1 MTKTTSRILAIIGQ
15 LLKHSAFSPIA
26 VTLFYLI
33 LTYWASGFPFFWDNV
48 LLASK
53 YAHHFFEHG
62 LQTWIVPISIDA
74 GHPPLYGLYLAGCWK
89 VLGKTLAV
97 SHWAIFPFTMGIVWF
112 YWGIAK
118 HLLSPSI
125 LPLAMLLL
133 VIEPCVLTQT
143 VLASTDIALLCMSMG
158 AVYSLISGRYRWLYV
173 LLPIMAMLSLR
184 GIILSIAV
192 GICHLVVFS
201 EKGSIGGKVKLTLPY
216 YLPFILITAIW
227 VFYHYQQ
234 TGFLTDNYNNDNWS
248 EQYGSVSLGKFILNI
263 AVVVWRFMDQG
274 RLFVWIS
281 VAGILFFAFLKHQ
294 QLNKAQKQLIGI
306 LSFLFLFLL
315 PFVVLRNTPILHRYF
330 MLFYL
335 LSGVLFL
342 SRLPF
347 LRSHFLQTSLVS
359 IAILSLLS
367 GHFWIYPYPIAN
379 GWDATLAVV
388 PYFEAKEQVNLF
400 LEKEVIHPA
409 EVTGAFPMV
418 AGTKFTHLTDEN
430 KFQLTGKGKQPIEQ
444 SEYVLFSNISNDFTP
459 LEIEMLSK
467 DFELVK
473 SFDSRLIKMQL
484 LKRKKEDRAK

>member
-15 LLKHSAFSPIA
+15 LLKHSALSPIA

-53 YAHHFFEHG
+53 YAHHFYEHG
-62 LQTWIVPISIDA
+62 LETWIVPISIDA
-74 GHPPLYGLYLAGCWK
+74 GHPPFYGLYLAGCWK
-89 VLGKTLAV
+89 VFGKTLAV
-97 SHWAIFPFTMGIVWF
+97 SHWAIFPFIVGIVWF

-158 AVYSLISGRYRWLYV
+158 AVYSLISGKYRWLFV
-173 LLPIMAMLSLR
+173 LLPFMAMLSLR
-184 GIILSIAV
+184 GIILSLAV
-192 GICHLVVFS
+192 GICHIIFFS
-201 EKGSIGGKVKLTLPY
+201 ERGSIWRMVKSTAPY
-216 YLPFILITAIW
+216 YLPFVFTAAIW
-227 VFYHYQQ
+227 FVYHYQQ

-248 EQYGSVSLGKFILNI
+248 GQYGSVSLSKFMRNV
-263 AVVVWRFMDQG
+263 AVVVWRFLDQG
-274 RLFVWIS
+274 RFFVWIS
-281 VAGILFFAFLKHQ
+281 VAGILLFAFLKRQ
-294 QLNKAQKQLIGI
+294 QVSKTQKQLIGV
-306 LSFLFLFLL
+306 LCLLLLFLL

-335 LSGVLFL
+335 LSGILFL
-342 SRLPF
+342 SLLPI
-347 LRSHFLQTSLVS
+347 LRNQYLQTSLVA
-359 IAILSLLS
+359 IALLSLLS
-367 GHFWIYPYPIAN
+367 GHFWIYPAPIAN

-444 SEYVLFSNISNDFTP
+444 SEYVLFSNISNDFTRP
-459 LEIEMLSK
+459 EIEMLSK

-484 LKRKKEDRAK
+484 LKRKKEDRVK